1 MSQVNK
7 ILDFWF
13 GKKDEENYGKNRV
26 IWFTK
31 DPDPNFDR
39 EIQVRFM
46 EDYEKAAAG
55 ILNQWKETAQSCL
68 ALILLLD
75 QFPRNMFRG
84 NPQAFATDPQALS
97 LAQYAI
103 AKGFDRELLKIQRW
117 FIYLPFEHSENLK
130 HQRQAVEW
138 FQQLGDDPDSV
149 YMFSSAIQ
157 HLEVI
162 EHFGRFPHRNAIFRR
177 VTTPE
182 EAEFLKQPNSWF

>member
-1 MSQVNK
+1 MSRVNK

-13 GKKDEENYGKNRV
+13 GKKDEEDYGKNRA

-31 DPDPNFDR
+31 DPDPNFDW
-39 EIQVRFM
+39 EIQARFM

-55 ILNQWKETAQSCL
+55 KLDQWKETPHSCL

-84 NPQAFATDPQALS
+84 NPRAFATDPQALS

-103 AKGFDRELLKIQRW
+103 AKGFDWELPKIQRW
-117 FIYLPFEHSENLK
+117 FIYLPFEHSENLE
-130 HQRQAVEW
+130 HQRQAVEL
-138 FQQLGDDPDSV
+138 FRQLGNDPDSV
-149 YMFSSAIQ
+149 YMTSSAVQ

-162 EHFGRFPHRNAIFRR
+162 ERFGRFPHRNAIFRR
-177 VTTPE
+177 ATTPE
-182 EAEFLKQPNSWF
+182 EAEFLKQPNSSF